1 MPLLLKK
8 KKSLQGK
15 NNLIFSD
22 VGCGRDKKPHMILL
36 SLMKHKIKC

>member
-1 MPLLLKK
+1 MPLLLK

-22 VGCGRDKKPHMILL
+22 VGCGRDKKPHMIL
-36 SLMKHKIKC
+36 SLMKHKLKC